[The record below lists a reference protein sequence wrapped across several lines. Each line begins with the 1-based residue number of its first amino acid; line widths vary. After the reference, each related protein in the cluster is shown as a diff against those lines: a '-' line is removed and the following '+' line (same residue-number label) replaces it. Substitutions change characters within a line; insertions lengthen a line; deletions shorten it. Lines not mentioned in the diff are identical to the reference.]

1 MISLMQQR
9 QQAQG
14 IIELKTALSVLDDA
28 YRNLSLSGY
37 GGTYRISN
45 AAGNIRSTLNNLQDC
60 EDDGRPRRM
69 GVRRF
74 VSGALNQL

>member
-9 QQAQG
+9 QQAQAVN
-14 IIELKTALSVLDDA
+14 ELKTALTVLEDA

-45 AAGNIRSTLNNLQDC
+45 AAGNIRSTLNNLQAC
-60 EDDGRPRRM
+60 EDDDHPPEDG
-69 GVRRF
+69 
-74 VSGALNQL
+74 S